1 MRTTT
6 LFSAVA
12 TVASLAAA
20 APLAAQQMTPVN
32 AVSSRI
38 VATYDFRNSQR
49 DLLLPSVVTVTDSA
63 GTIVAKATIAGERG
77 EIPLTVTILD
87 SDLVL
92 QGQTNSGVLTLVL
105 GRQNEGD
112 STKVSSGRWILGNV
126 EGTLRGRIKR

>member
-1 MRTTT
+1 MRNTT

-20 APLAAQQMTPVN
+20 APMAAQQMTPVN

-38 VATYDFRNSQR
+38 VATYDFKNSQR
-49 DLLLPSVVTVTDSA
+49 DLSLPSLVTVTDSA
-63 GTIVAKATIAGERG
+63 GTIVAKAAIAGERR

-126 EGTLRGRIKR
+126 EGTLRGRVKR

>member
-6 LFSAVA
+6 LFSTVA

-20 APLAAQQMTPVN
+20 APMAAQQMTPVN

-38 VATYDFRNSQR
+38 VATYDFKNSQR
-49 DLLLPSVVTVTDSA
+49 DSALPSLVTVTDSA
-63 GTIVAKATIAGERG
+63 GTIVAKAAFAGERRD
-77 EIPLTVTILD
+77 IPLTVMILD

-112 STKVSSGRWILGNV
+112 STRVSSGRWILGNV
-126 EGTLRGRIKR
+126 EGTLRGRVKR